1 MTTDEAY
8 VLFSMVDFDVD
19 KYWNTFPEDV
29 RSTFVHSAAE
39 GLRKKRAAEANV
51 HSTAEGLREALSTDQ
66 VIAKAYAEAWN
77 EWKGIEP

>member
-1 MTTDEAY
+1 MTADETD
-8 VLFSMVDFDVD
+8 VLFYRVEFDID
-19 KYWNTFPEDV
+19 EYWNTFTEEV
-29 RSTFVHSAAE
+29 RSTFVHKEAE